1 MKIWEKVNN
10 ITGNSTKAKFLV
22 EYINSGAKF
31 ILAALPEKFLWTVAS
46 ESEVLGFDSSG
57 ISKIGLGS
65 DIAYDKILAVY
76 RMDNGKK
83 RVCAEAPDNSIHIFD
98 EAGSLLR
105 ATEMFP
111 KYYKLGGKIYIK
123 PDPDYNSHVGS
134 GNEYQHAYVDLDGT
148 TVQVDSQQGDK
159 VIIIYSAPPVVDENI
174 DSWILTEYENV
185 AIFYAASL
193 DFLRL
198 SSSYRDLCKTQVDG
212 VVGSVLTSYR
222 GAIPSFDATTATDGS
237 SVSVPSKVLNFS
249 ISSALPTFNYT
260 ENLPTDFDI
269 SNVSLPSFNF
279 AESLPSAIDVSSVS
293 LPSSLNITKPLPTA
307 MSLEKSL
314 PGDFTPKT
322 ELAIEGS
329 GLDLSVDVSIQDF
342 VLSPPTIDDFSSPTV
357 PGDMS
362 VDYHNFSSSGMNDA
376 ISKAENL
383 VDGSVTTNN
392 VQEWLDD
399 EDSEMSQATI
409 GAARQELERASQEI
423 SKERTRLEN
432 FNGKVSEKIQRFA
445 NHLQKY
451 KSQVDKEAQRI
462 NSQIGRYQKELDREI
477 QKIQGGVSKY
487 QAHLGKE
494 QQRISSHVA
503 RYNADVAKEGTRM
516 SSEISRY
523 QAEVA
528 KESQRYQQDVSAYQA
543 ELQKEAETAGV
554 DISKYN
560 ALLTKEKTRVETEI
574 AKYQSK
580 LEKASASFNSDLSKY
595 QAEVEKEGTRMNASV
610 ARFSAGLQKESQRF
624 TLDVNKYQAEL
635 QKSSADLGKDVQQ
648 FTLDIQNYAGLIS
661 AKSNKFQ
668 LDMSKANS
676 YLQEAGTKLQ
686 AAGIYTQKSASSIG
700 TSRDYYQRAVGE
712 LSAIT
717 GTTSAPEQQQASQR
731 REQGSAT

>member
-10 ITGNSTKAKFLV
+10 ITGNSSKARFLI
-22 EYINSGAKF
+22 EYINAGAKF
-31 ILAALPEKFLWTVAS
+31 ILSALPEKFLWTIAS
-46 ESEVLGFDSSG
+46 ESEVDGFDSTGASQ
-57 ISKIGLGS
+57 IGTGS
-65 DIAYDKILAVY
+65 SIAYDKVLAVY
-76 RMDNGKK
+76 RYDSGKK
-83 RVCAEAPDNSIHIFD
+83 RVCAEAPDSNIHIFD

-111 KYYKLGGKIYIK
+111 KFYKLGGKIYIK
-123 PDPDYNSHVGS
+123 PDPDYNAHTSDTKS
-134 GNEYQHAYVDLDGT
+134 YDDLDGT
-148 TVQVDSQQGDK
+148 PINVVAGAGDK
-159 VIIIYSAPPVVDENI
+159 GVIVYSAPPVIDENT

-198 SSSYRDLCKTQVDG
+198 SSTYRDLCKSQVDA
-212 VVGSVLTSYR
+212 VVASVLNDYR
-222 GAIPSFDATTATDGS
+222 TNIPSFDATTATDGS
-237 SVSVPSKVLNFS
+237 SVSVPSKVLTFS
-249 ISSALPTFNYT
+249 VSSSLPTFNYT

-314 PGDFTPKT
+314 PGDFTTKT

-329 GLDLSVDVSIQDF
+329 GLDLSVDVNIQDF
-342 VLSPPTIDDFSSPTV
+342 VLSSPSIDDFTSPTL
-357 PGDMS
+357 PSDMS
-362 VDYHNFSSSGMNDA
+362 VDHHNFSSSGIDDA

-383 VDGSVTTNN
+383 IDGSVTTNN

-399 EDSEMSQATI
+399 EDSEMSQAVI
-409 GAARQELERASQEI
+409 GAARQELERASQSI
-423 SKERTRLEN
+423 AKERTRLEN

-462 NSQIGRYQKELDREI
+462 NSQIGTYQKELDREM
-477 QKIQGGVSKY
+477 QKIQSGVSKY

-503 RYNADVAKEGTRM
+503 RYNADVANEGARM

-528 KESQRYQQDVSAYQA
+528 KESQRYQQDIAAYQA
-543 ELQKEAETAGV
+543 EIQKESESAGI

-560 ALLTKEKTRVETEI
+560 ALLTKEKSRVETEI
-574 AKYQSK
+574 AKYQVK

-595 QAEVEKEGTRMNASV
+595 QAKVEKEGTRMNASI
-610 ARFSAGLQKESQRF
+610 ARFSAGLQKESQSF
-624 TLDVNKYQAEL
+624 TLDVSKYQAEV
-635 QKSSADLGKDVQQ
+635 QKASTEMSKDVQQ

-676 YLQEAGTKLQ
+676 YLQEAGIKLQ
-686 AAGIYTQKSASSIG
+686 SAGIYTQKSTAAIA

-717 GTTSAPEQQQASQR
+717 GSTSAPEQQQASQR